1 MSKNVVGLQDN
12 NVLGTDY
19 IYDLNLGMSQAKI
32 NDTVKCFVPC
42 IWTSANQ
49 TKCIVKID
57 ASLYDKGC
65 LTIIG
70 NGNSQ
75 CVLSTIAVNFGGVC
89 GVTNF
94 GAGQLTASYSNGA
107 VTISGLITYGIYM
120 ILSSHKIL
128 NVQVS
133 S

>member
-19 IYDLNLGMSQAKI
+19 IYDLNIGMSQAKI

-42 IWTSANQ
+42 IWTSTNQ
-49 TKCIVKID
+49 TKCIVQID
-57 ASLYDKGC
+57 ASLHDKGC

-70 NGNSQ
+70 NANSRN
-75 CVLSTIAVNFGGVC
+75 VLSTIAVNFVGNC
-89 GVTNF
+89 GVTNL
-94 GAGQLTASYSNGA
+94 GAIQLTASYSNGT
-107 VTISGLITYGIYM
+107 VTISGLIAYGVYM
-120 ILSSHKIL
+120 ILSSHEIL